1 MKSRAEKGRNDINI
15 DSKQATAKKGKKN
28 GQIIPQNETSTNHNH
43 KYRVEE
49 QIIESRV
56 EPASIT
62 VKQFLA
68 VARTL
73 AKYCEVGNGK
83 KSKINCEKG

>member
-1 MKSRAEKGRNDINI
+1 MKSRADKGKIEYHV

-28 GQIIPQNETSTNHNH
+28 GQIIPQNEASTNQNH
-43 KYRVEE
+43 KYRAEE
-49 QIIESRV
+49 QIVESRV

-73 AKYCEVGNGK
+73 AKYCEVGDGK
-83 KSKINCEKG
+83 KSKINCQKG

>member
-1 MKSRAEKGRNDINI
+1 MKLRAEKGKNDINI

-28 GQIIPQNETSTNHNH
+28 GQIIPQNEASTNQNH
-43 KYRVEE
+43 RYRAEE
-49 QIIESRV
+49 QIVESRV
-56 EPASIT
+56 EPGSIT

-73 AKYCEVGNGK
+73 AKYCEVGAGK
-83 KSKINCEKG
+83 KSKINCQKG